1 MSTLKRAAHRA
12 GALYFLFMIVAIV
25 GEFFFPAFLVP
36 DDAGATARNII
47 AAETTYRVSI
57 LMGFITLVI
66 FIFLVVSLH
75 RLLRDVDESQALR
88 MVLLVS
94 IGIAV
99 SLANLLEK
107 FMPLVLLSGGADY
120 LSAFTRPQ
128 LEALALSF
136 LRWHGSGTA
145 LSTAFW
151 GLWLFPFGTLVMRSR
166 FVPWIFGLL
175 LMVAGTAY
183 LVTSVTA
190 IVLPAQRH
198 VVSQLMMPLYLGEV
212 PIIFWLLIRGVRVP
226 DTTSNA

>member
-25 GEFFFPAFLVP
+25 GEFFFPAFVVP

-47 AAETTYRVSI
+47 SAESAYRVSI

-75 RLLRDVDESQALR
+75 RLLRDVDESQAMR

-107 FMPLVLLSGGADY
+107 FMPLVLLSGADY

-136 LRWHGSGTA
+136 LRWHSSGAT

-151 GLWLFPFGTLVMRSR
+151 GLWLFPFGILVMRSR

-183 LVTSVTA
+183 LVSSVTA
-190 IVLPAQRH
+190 VVLPALRH

-226 DTTSNA
+226 DTTLNA